1 MKYTYRSPKAEC
13 KSHRSKKFS
22 SYTRTM
28 KKKDLEFS
36 VRFLF
41 ALSLMFLWVLQLI
54 KYRHTSF

>member
-1 MKYTYRSPKAEC
+1 MQVPQIEE
-13 KSHRSKKFS
+13 FS